1 MTKEPL
7 SSCDL
12 AGLKDV
18 DGFGELPDLPRAAAE
33 VAQDVNR
40 RGVSGDFLWKD
51 DLHAEAEIR
60 RLRAEVKEL
69 RRAPAGFRRFDVLDV
84 RVHRRP
90 ACVAEG
96 YVVDAGGV
104 SAELDEVPARLAGRD
119 AGLGGRHGSSLWWVA
134 RGRRAGCG
142 MRGRGATSSTGR
154 GLRRGRAAAASG

>member
-1 MTKEPL
+1 
-7 SSCDL
+7 
-12 AGLKDV
+12 
-18 DGFGELPDLPRAAAE
+18 
-33 VAQDVNR
+33 R
-40 RGVSGDFLWKD
+40 RGFSGDFLWKD

-104 SAELDEVPARLAGRD
+104 SAELDEVPARLGRP
-119 AGLGGRHGSSLWWVA
+119 ASGLGGRPGAFLGWGAGGWLHGW
-134 RGRRAGCG
+134 
-142 MRGRGATSSTGR
+142 RGRGRGGGKAPGR
-154 GLRRGRAAAASG
+154 GGRRGAGAAAAGSGRPVVG